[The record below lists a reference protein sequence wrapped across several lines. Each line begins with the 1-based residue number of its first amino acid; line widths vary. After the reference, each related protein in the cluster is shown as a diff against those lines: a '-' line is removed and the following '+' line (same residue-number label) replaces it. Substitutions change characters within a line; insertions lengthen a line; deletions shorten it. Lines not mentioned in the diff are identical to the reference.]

1 MGEAIVVSGVSKTY
15 HSGAETVHALDNVSL
30 SVREGE
36 IFGLLGPNGAGKT
49 TLISIIAGILT
60 QDSGEAT
67 VLGLD
72 TVRQTKKVHDA
83 INVVSGFTGV
93 LFSLSCEEALM
104 YYSLI
109 YNVHEPR
116 KKIDAVIKA
125 TNIEDA
131 RKLEVEDFSS
141 GMKQRYLIAKALLSD
156 PKVIILD
163 EPTVGLDVESAI
175 TVRDMIRKLRKEGRT
190 ILLTTHNM
198 FEAEEL
204 CDRIAFINHGK
215 IVDIGTVQ
223 QLKEKIVG
231 KRAIEVNCSDSED
244 VIAALS
250 KIKGVSAKAHSP
262 RLVHLTVDSYKR
274 MKDIMGSLSKIRS
287 EIYNVSALEPSL
299 EETYLRAMNNGGE
312 KDA

>member
-1 MGEAIVVSGVSKTY
+1 
-15 HSGAETVHALDNVSL
+15 
-30 SVREGE
+30 
-36 IFGLLGPNGAGKT
+36 
-49 TLISIIAGILT
+49 
-60 QDSGEAT
+60 
-67 VLGLD
+67 
-72 TVRQTKKVHDA
+72 
-83 INVVSGFTGV
+83 
-93 LFSLSCEEALM
+93 
-104 YYSLI
+104 
-109 YNVHEPR
+109 
-116 KKIDAVIKA
+116 
-125 TNIEDA
+125 
-131 RKLEVEDFSS
+131 
-141 GMKQRYLIAKALLSD
+141 MKQRYLIAKALLSD